1 MKWSR
6 LLIVALA
13 VVTLTD
19 PVAGQTAVDLDPGRL
34 HASRAQLE
42 QLLQAYEK
50 ELAGEDYSDHLR
62 AIAGGE
68 ADLIRAR
75 LKEGDFQVGD
85 QIVLAV
91 AGQQSLTATFTV
103 TDGRRLVLPDV
114 GEVPLAGLLR
124 SELKAALTDHI
135 AKYVRNPQLHVQA
148 NIRIAV
154 FGEIGKPGYHVAPS
168 ESLLTDVLML
178 AGGPTRSAK
187 QQNIKIRRNGDVIWE
202 GNTLQDAMVE
212 GRTLDQLSL
221 RAGDEVQVPGS
232 GASFSSIVH
241 TLRAVPF
248 IITGFIAVSRLLK

>member
-6 LLIVALA
+6 FAITALVIA
-13 VVTLTD
+13 MPW
-19 PVAGQTAVDLDPGRL
+19 PVAGQTSVDLDPGRL
-34 HASRAQLE
+34 HATRAQLE
-42 QLLQAYEK
+42 QLLQAYEN
-50 ELAGEDYSDHLR
+50 ELAGEDYSEHLR
-62 AIAGGE
+62 SIAGGE

-75 LKEGDFQVGD
+75 LKDGDFQVGD

-91 AGQQSLTATFTV
+91 AGQPTLTATFTV

-135 AKYVRNPQLHVQA
+135 AKYVRNPQVHVQA
-148 NIRIAV
+148 NIRVAV

-168 ESLLTDVLML
+168 ESLLQDVLML
-178 AGGPTRSAK
+178 AGGPTRAAK
-187 QQNIKIRRNGDVIWE
+187 QQNIKIRRNGDVIWD
-202 GNTLQDAMVE
+202 GGPLQDAMVE

-232 GASFSSIVH
+232 GPSFGNVVH

-248 IITGFIAVSRLLK
+248 IITGFIALSRVLR